1 MVCATCVNV
10 NSVFGRLDP
19 EVPVLN
25 LGSQFRD
32 LLRAIGKRLAVVEL
46 QQCTTVALRQAII
59 LARGKHDTARGI
71 VLLKCAACVRTYLH
85 YEHVLYS
92 ELGTNPKQRRSNAA
106 TVCIRQFG
114 EIAGAHE
121 DFRLRQLPPQLG
133 IARKR
138 GHEAEMN
145 GIEDWI
151 EDRLN
156 AALGSTLCRPQERIE
171 VSVTR
176 RHQHWRGSCFRG
188 EIERALV
195 ETEQELSA
203 CQSARPKFFAF
214 GRIDADRKILSAQ
227 SAHRIL

>member
-1 MVCATCVNV
+1 MFLEGAARV
-10 NSVFGRLDP
+10 
-19 EVPVLN
+19 
-25 LGSQFRD
+25 
-32 LLRAIGKRLAVVEL
+32 RA
-46 QQCTTVALRQAII
+46 
-59 LARGKHDTARGI
+59 
-71 VLLKCAACVRTYLH
+71 YLH
-85 YEHVLYS
+85 HKYVADS
-92 ELGTNPKQRRSNAA
+92 ELGTNPKQSGSNAA

-145 GIEDWI
+145 GIENWI
-151 EDRLN
+151 EDRFN

-176 RHQHWRGSCFRG
+176 RYQHRRGSCFRG
-188 EIERALV
+188 DIERALV

-214 GRIDADRKILSAQ
+214 GRIDADCKILRAQ